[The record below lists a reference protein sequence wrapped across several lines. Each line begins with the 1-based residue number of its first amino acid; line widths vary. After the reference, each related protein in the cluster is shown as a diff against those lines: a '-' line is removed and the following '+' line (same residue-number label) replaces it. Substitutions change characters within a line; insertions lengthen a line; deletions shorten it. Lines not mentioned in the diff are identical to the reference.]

1 MKINILKPNHFCL
14 YKNREVGVAFGCFA
28 GEKFKETSG
37 DEYLNDVMGDSF
49 MWIDNQCNNYKDS
62 KYSMTRPTDAQIIN
76 ELEQNLHLLEYCVD
90 KGLIELK
97 TGINLS
103 KNTKPERIITP
114 YQTHSKVNKPSSI
127 TKRFQ
132 EDALDA
138 MDYGE

>member
-1 MKINILKPNHFCL
+1 
-14 YKNREVGVAFGCFA
+14 
-28 GEKFKETSG
+28 
-37 DEYLNDVMGDSF
+37 
-49 MWIDNQCNNYKDS
+49 
-62 KYSMTRPTDAQIIN
+62 MTRPTDAQIIN